1 MPRVPGGPRAGSG
14 RPGDRGGS
22 GRTLK
27 TAVLLGGLSALII
40 VIGSFFGRTGLVVAV
55 LVALA
60 TNAYAYW

>member
-1 MPRVPGGPRAGSG
+1 MHRRHNG
-14 RPGDRGGS
+14 
-22 GRTLK
+22 LK